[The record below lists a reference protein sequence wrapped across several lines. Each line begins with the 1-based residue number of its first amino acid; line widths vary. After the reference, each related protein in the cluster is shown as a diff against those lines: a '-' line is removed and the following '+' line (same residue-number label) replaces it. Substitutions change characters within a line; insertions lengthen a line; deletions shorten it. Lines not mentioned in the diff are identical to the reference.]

1 MALAFEDFSQLLVGK
16 PLSQADKAAAVMLAM
31 GKEVA
36 GRLLKYF
43 TQSELQ
49 IIIAS
54 AQTLRT
60 IPPHELDGL
69 VAEFEALFTEGAG
82 LMDNAK
88 VIEGILEEG
97 LAPDEVDELLGR
109 RSTFQAYQAS
119 VWERLKEAEPQVI
132 GRLLAREHQQ
142 TAAYILSMLPS
153 SFGAKVLLKLP
164 ESRRAD
170 IMNRAINLKT
180 VSPKA
185 ALIIEKRLDQLFA
198 EIDVERNSAGS
209 RKVAEMMNE
218 LDKEVV
224 DTLLQSLETINRDAA
239 ERVRPQIFL
248 FDDILGMPPRSRAL
262 LLNDISSDILTMAL
276 RGASPALK
284 ECILTSI
291 STRTRRMVE
300 QELQTGVAGVKPR
313 DVALA
318 RRSVAQEAIR
328 MAKAGQIE
336 LKEGAEG
343 SAAA

>member
-1 MALAFEDFSQLLVGK
+1 MALAFDDFSHSLSDK
-16 PLSQADKAAAVMLAM
+16 PLTQADKAAAIMLAM
-31 GKEVA
+31 GKETA

-49 IIIAS
+49 TIIAS
-54 AQTLRT
+54 AQKLRT
-60 IPPHELDGL
+60 IPPHELDHL
-69 VAEFEALFTEGAG
+69 VAEFEALFTAGAG

-88 VIEGILEEG
+88 VIESILEDG
-97 LAPDEVDELLGR
+97 LTPDEVDELLGR
-109 RSTFQAYQAS
+109 RAAFQAYQAS
-119 VWERLKEAEPQVI
+119 VWERLKDADPRAI
-132 GRLLAREHQQ
+132 GRMLLREHPQ

-153 SFGAKVLLKLP
+153 SFGAKVLMELS

-170 IMNRAINLKT
+170 IMHRAINLKG

-185 ALIIEKRLDQLFA
+185 ALIVEKRLDQLFA

-224 DTLLQSLETINRDAA
+224 DTLLQSLEIINKDAA

-248 FDDILGMPPRSRAL
+248 FDDILIMPQRSRSL
-262 LLNDISSDILTMAL
+262 LLNDISSDILTLAL
-276 RGASPALK
+276 RGASSALK
-284 ECILTSI
+284 ECVLSSI
-291 STRTRRMVE
+291 SPRTRRMVE
-300 QELQTGVAGVKPR
+300 SELQSGVIGFKPR
-313 DVALA
+313 DIAVA

-328 MAKAGQIE
+328 MAASGQIQ
-336 LKEGAEG
+336 LKEGDEG